1 MSKGQSNV
9 HHPEG
14 KHGMGYIVGNID
26 GSVE

>member
-1 MSKGQSNV
+1 MGKGQGNV

-14 KHGMGYIVGNID
+14 KHGMGDIVANID